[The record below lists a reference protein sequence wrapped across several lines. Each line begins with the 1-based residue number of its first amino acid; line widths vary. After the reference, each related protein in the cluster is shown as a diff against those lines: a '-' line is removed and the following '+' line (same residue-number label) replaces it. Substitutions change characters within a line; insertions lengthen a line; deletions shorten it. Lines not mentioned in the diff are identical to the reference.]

1 MDSAQ
6 NRLEKLRAEIDAID
20 GEIINCLER
29 RMKVVEA
36 IGRVK
41 HEMGIE
47 ARQENRRQEVL
58 GKWKS
63 QSSISGEAVENIYQ
77 AIHDAAVEVQ
87 EKI

>member
-47 ARQENRRQEVL
+47 VRQENRRQEVL

-63 QSSISGEAVENIYQ
+63 QSSISGEAVENIYY
-77 AIHDAAVEVQ
+77 AIHNAAVEVQ
-87 EKI
+87 EKM